1 MKFNT
6 NTITTAMLAL
16 VLICFFFPF
25 AEISCNNVSYLK
37 LSGKDLLR
45 GKEMTKADVMAFA
58 KKAGL
63 EKEVSE
69 YTDPQQET
77 KNIPSNPW
85 AIIAFSMAAIGVL
98 TGVVLRRFGTVIH
111 LVTSAAAVISL
122 IGLQL
127 SMNSEYSYT
136 NSLFKVELNI
146 KYLAGYWLSLL
157 LSGLV
162 AGICLVVF
170 LIERKK
176 INQPINIPS
185 ENIKSEPPPTDT
197 PVE

>member
-1 MKFNT
+1 
-6 NTITTAMLAL
+6 
-16 VLICFFFPF
+16 
-25 AEISCNNVSYLK
+25 
-37 LSGKDLLR
+37 
-45 GKEMTKADVMAFA
+45 MTKADVMAFA
-58 KKAGL
+58 KQAGL
-63 EKEVSE
+63 EKEISE
-69 YTDPQQET
+69 YSDPQQQT
-77 KNIPSNPW
+77 KNIPPNPW
-85 AIIAFSMAAIGVL
+85 AIIAFAMTAIGIIV
-98 TGVVLRRFGTVIH
+98 GVVLRRFGTIIH

-162 AGICLVVF
+162 AGICFVVF
-170 LIERKK
+170 LIDRKK
-176 INQPINIPS
+176 INQPINIPADA
-185 ENIKSEPPPTDT
+185 IKVEPPSIDT

>member
-1 MKFNT
+1 
-6 NTITTAMLAL
+6 MLTL

-25 AEISCNNVSYLK
+25 AEISCNNVSYLS

-45 GKEMTKADVMAFA
+45 GKEMTKADVMEFA
-58 KKAGL
+58 KRAGL
-63 EKEVSE
+63 EKEMGE
-69 YTDPQQET
+69 YSDPQQQT
-77 KNIPSNPW
+77 KNIPPNPW
-85 AIIAFSMAAIGVL
+85 AIIAFAMTAIGIII
-98 TGVVLRRFGTVIH
+98 GVVLRRFGTVIH

-127 SMNSEYSYT
+127 SMNTEYSYT

-146 KYLAGYWLSLL
+146 KYLPGYWLSLL

-170 LIERKK
+170 LIERRKP
-176 INQPINIPS
+176 IQPESSNPS
-185 ENIKSEPPPTDT
+185 AIQPESPPIDT

>member
-1 MKFNT
+1 
-6 NTITTAMLAL
+6 MLAL

-58 KKAGL
+58 KQAGL
-63 EKEVSE
+63 EKEVNE

-85 AIIAFSMAAIGVL
+85 AIIAFSMAAIGVI

-111 LVTSAAAVISL
+111 LVTSAAAVLSL

-146 KYLAGYWLSLL
+146 KYLPGYWLSLL

-162 AGICLVVF
+162 AGLCLVVF
-170 LIERKK
+170 LVERKK
-176 INQPINIPS
+176 INQPKNIPADTTK
-185 ENIKSEPPPTDT
+185 EEPPVSNIPI
-197 PVE
+197 E